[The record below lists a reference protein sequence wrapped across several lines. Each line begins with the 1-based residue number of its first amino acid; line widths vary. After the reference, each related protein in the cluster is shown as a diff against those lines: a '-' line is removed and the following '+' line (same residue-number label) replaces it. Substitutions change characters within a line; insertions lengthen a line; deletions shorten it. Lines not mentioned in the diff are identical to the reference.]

1 MTGGILQLQKTGA
14 QDLYLTGNPQISF
27 FKTVY
32 RRYTNFAMDFFKIEP
47 EVSFPLRESDSVTY
61 KFFIK
66 RNADLISNIFFCFD
80 IPDIYSTNDNK
91 FRWIKNLGFNII
103 ERATIYIGG
112 TLIDETYGEWFDIW
126 NELSNNSEKKKII
139 NDIIGNVPELYNPEE
154 ARGNSSLYPESLI
167 GGNTNTGAPSILA
180 RKIRVPLIFWFNKNP
195 SLALPLI
202 ALQYHPVEINIQC
215 RKIQELYT
223 VIDDRLNSDS
233 SGKRIK
239 PNNIKLFGIHKFI
252 DGKSIATISGK
263 PGGDDSKLNA
273 FDIKP
278 FLDINYIFLD
288 SKEMRNFALTSH
300 EYLIEQV
307 KKSTFESQLG
317 NKSLELKNISHPISY
332 MVIIAKRDDI
342 KTRNDWNNYTNW
354 VIEDIPPYSLEYI
367 NPYFNKYE
375 VGKNKDSNKKVYES
389 SNTENFAQRRNK
401 NCLEEL
407 NLILNGVERI
417 SAREINFFSKVQ
429 TLNYFEGYKE
439 GIYPY
444 SFSINPLKFQPSGSC
459 NMSLINNIILKI
471 KTQDVNKPDKS
482 SNDNI
487 EDLDNPY
494 KYDINIYSVN
504 YNILNINSGMASLKF
519 SG

>member
-1 MTGGILQLQKTGA
+1 MTGGLLQLQKTGA

-32 RRYTNFAMDFFKIEP
+32 RRYTNFSMDYFKIEP
-47 EVSFPLRESDSVTY
+47 EVVFPLRENDSVTY

-66 RNADLISNIFFCFD
+66 RNADLITNIFFCFD
-80 IPDIYSTNDNK
+80 IPDIYSDKKK
-91 FRWIKNLGFNII
+91 FKWIKNLGFNII

-112 TLIDETYGEWFDIW
+112 TLIDENYGDWFDIW
-126 NELSNNSEKKKII
+126 NELSNNTEKKKII
-139 NDIIGNVPELYNPEE
+139 NEMIGNVTELYSPED
-154 ARGNSSLYPESLI
+154 AIGNGNIYPEANLGVTS
-167 GGNTNTGAPSILA
+167 GNDNTGAPSILG
-180 RKIRVPLIFWFNKNP
+180 RRIRVPLIFWFNKNP
-195 SLALPLI
+195 ALALPLI

-215 RKIQELYT
+215 RKIQDLYT
-223 VIDDRLNSDS
+223 VIDDNNNSIS
-233 SGKRIK
+233 FGKRIK
-239 PNNIKLFGIHKFI
+239 PDVNLFGIDKFI
-252 DGKSIATISGK
+252 DGNSIVTISGTS
-263 PGGDDSKLNA
+263 GSFNTKLKT

-278 FLDINYIFLD
+278 FLDVNYIFLD
-288 SKEMRNFALTSH
+288 SKEMRNFALSSH

-307 KKSTFESQLG
+307 KKSPFESLLG
-317 NKSLELKNISHPISY
+317 NKSLELKNLSHPISY
-332 MVIIAKRDDI
+332 MVIVAKRDDI

-354 VIEDIPPYSLEYI
+354 VLEDIPPYALEFI

-389 SNTENFAQRRNK
+389 SNTSNFEQRRNK

-407 NLILNGVERI
+407 ILILNGTERV
-417 SAREINFFSKVQ
+417 SEREIGFFNKMQ

-444 SFSINPLKFQPSGSC
+444 SFSINPLKYQPSGSC

-471 KTQDVNKPDKS
+471 KTHAVNEPKIKDSP
-482 SNDNI
+482 
-487 EDLDNPY
+487 EDLDHPY
-494 KYDINIYSVN
+494 KYDIDVYSVN
-504 YNILNINSGMASLKF
+504 YNILSINSGMASLKF